1 MRHLYFDDKQLTSGK
16 KGSNT
21 HFYRER
27 KLTYN
32 ATLVTKV
39 TLKNGKPCFY
49 PIKYYC
55 SNSIID
61 ELEKLV
67 FRKDFPINWE
77 LWRKR
82 EVGNLG

>member
-1 MRHLYFDDKQLTSGK
+1 M
-16 KGSNT
+16 
-21 HFYRER
+21 
-27 KLTYN
+27 
-32 ATLVTKV
+32 TKV

-77 LWRKR
+77 LWTKR